1 MGAHVLCKLVVALG
15 SYHLK
20 AGNTIGA
27 ECNFEKSRH
36 KVVELFALLY
46 IAKRGAIGTRCV
58 AILHVA
64 GSNFTPLGLFVL
76 GTAGAFS
83 FFVGSAFC
91 AKQAAEG
98 YQFFIVCGLHGSK
111 AILGLK

>member
-36 KVVELFALLY
+36 KVVELFTLLH

-58 AILHVA
+58 AVLHVT
-64 GSNFTPLGLFVL
+64 GSNFTPLGLFVF
-76 GTAGAFS
+76 GTAGAFP

-91 AKQAAEG
+91 AKQAT
-98 YQFFIVCGLHGSK
+98 V
-111 AILGLK
+111 